1 MRSELR
7 ESYKRIGFVLAEVYR
22 REMSVTKATEHAV
35 KAKKKLNKSR
45 SDFRSAKPGSD
56 EQKNSLTRSGR
67 AVAVYRGR
75 LDQTDPN
82 GGKT

>member
-1 MRSELR
+1 M
-7 ESYKRIGFVLAEVYR
+7 AD
-22 REMSVTKATEHAV
+22 
-35 KAKKKLNKSR
+35 KKKLDKAR

-56 EQKNSLTRSGR
+56 EQKNSLTRQGR